1 MLAKVVSK
9 TKIAVWVAWL
19 LKEKNIGYYG
29 SVKANDTAPSSLF
42 VILKTL
48 LILDLPACRPVHF
61 LAGGVAACFRSGQ
74 NLSCIVCDEHLIRM
88 EL

>member
-1 MLAKVVSK
+1 MFASVVSK
-9 TKIAVWVAWL
+9 TKIAVRVAWL

-29 SVKANDTAPSSLF
+29 SVKANDTTPSSLL

-48 LILDLPACRPVHF
+48 LILDLPACRPVQL

-74 NLSCIVCDEHLIRM
+74 NLSCIVCHEHLRRM